1 MAHERLE
8 ITHRVHVV
16 EDDDLRDRQLG
27 AIVRLLRTA
36 DELQRKD
43 PAERPA
49 DDDRADPPH
58 EP

>member
-1 MAHERLE
+1 MTPDRLE
-8 ITHRVHVV
+8 ITYRINVA
-16 EDDDLRDRQLG
+16 EDDHLRDRQLG

-36 DELQRKD
+36 DDPQRKD
-43 PAERPA
+43 PAEKP

>member
-1 MAHERLE
+1 MAPDRLK
-8 ITHRVHVV
+8 ITYRVNVV

-43 PAERPA
+43 PAEKPA